1 MCECG
6 CTSMHVGYRLA
17 AGKGFF
23 YVVQMYPGCRNC
35 VAPPGII
42 IRRITK
48 EHCEHDYLKHLP
60 ELPAMVMDGD
70 TEFTIKCGLDPDE
83 FVKAV
88 CKQVKDG
95 GFVGQK
101 ISVEDGAHDLADLVW
116 DEAINCCPEAI
127 EMKKK

>member
-6 CTSMHVGYRLA
+6 CTSMNVGYRLA
-17 AGKGFF
+17 GGKGFF

-35 VAPPGII
+35 VAPPGIV

-48 EHCEHDYLKHLP
+48 DHCEHDYLKHLP
-60 ELPAMVMDGD
+60 ELPEMVIDGA

-88 CKQVKDG
+88 CQQVKVG
-95 GFVGQK
+95 GFEK
-101 ISVEDGAHDLADLVW
+101 SVADAAHDLADLVW
-116 DEAINCCPEAI
+116 DEAINQNPEAV
-127 EMKKK
+127 EMQAKR

>member
-6 CTSMHVGYRLA
+6 CMSMNVGYRIPA
-17 AGKGFF
+17 DKGF

-35 VAPPGII
+35 VAPPGIV

-48 EHCEHDYLKHLP
+48 DHWEHEYLKRLP
-60 ELPAMVMDGD
+60 ELPEMVIDGQ

-88 CKQVKDG
+88 CKQVK
-95 GFVGQK
+95 VGQFGQH
-101 ISVEDGAHDLADLVW
+101 VTDAAHDLADMVW
-116 DEAINCCPEAI
+116 DEAINQNPDAI
-127 EMKKK
+127 EMKARK